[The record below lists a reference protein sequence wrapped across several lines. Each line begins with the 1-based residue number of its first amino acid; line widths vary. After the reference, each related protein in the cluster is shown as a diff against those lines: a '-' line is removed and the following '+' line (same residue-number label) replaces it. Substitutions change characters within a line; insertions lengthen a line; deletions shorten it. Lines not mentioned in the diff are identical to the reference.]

1 MSDTEVAA
9 PETRAAIRTR
19 SVASL
24 REAAHALL
32 EALDPLDIFKYG
44 GAIDTAMG
52 DLREALK
59 DLRSWPQAASVEGES
74 TYDELVRN
82 KPTPEQIA
90 EACRANHMW
99 MNAFM
104 LIQPSDEY
112 CARVGRTLI
121 DMLKDQANLLPDALM
136 SENSRLG
143 HLYISVNQS

>member
-24 REAAHALL
+24 REAAHELIDQL
-32 EALDPLDIFKYG
+32 EQHGIG
-44 GAIDTAMG
+44 GREGPVSRAMVVLK
-52 DLREALK
+52 DALRE
-59 DLRSWPQAASVEGES
+59 LRSWPQAAGVEGES

-90 EACRANHMW
+90 EACRVNHMW
-99 MNAFM
+99 MNAFQ